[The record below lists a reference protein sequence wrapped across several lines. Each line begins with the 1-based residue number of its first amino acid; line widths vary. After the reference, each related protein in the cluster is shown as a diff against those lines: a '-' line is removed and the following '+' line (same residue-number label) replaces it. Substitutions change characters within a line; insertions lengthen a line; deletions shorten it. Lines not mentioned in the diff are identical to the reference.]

1 MVKLTHLKAKLTPL
15 KVKLSPL
22 KVKLTFLMA
31 KLTPL
36 KVKLTH
42 LKVKLTINPFDI
54 LSCASPDVEQ
64 TADMLLI
71 PLNRGE
77 PHLTT
82 VRELRTNLLNLSC

>member
-1 MVKLTHLKAKLTPL
+1 MA
-15 KVKLSPL
+15 
-22 KVKLTFLMA
+22 KLTFLMA

-36 KVKLTH
+36 KVKHTFLMVKLTPV
-42 LKVKLTINPFDI
+42 KVKLTINPFDI

-82 VRELRTNLLNLSC
+82 VRELTTNLLNLSC

>member
-1 MVKLTHLKAKLTPL
+1 MVKLTPLKVKLTPLKVKLTHLKAKLTPL
-15 KVKLSPL
+15 KVKL
-22 KVKLTFLMA
+22 TFLMV

-36 KVKLTH
+36 KIT
-42 LKVKLTINPFDI
+42 LTINPFDI

-82 VRELRTNLLNLSC
+82 VRELTTNLLN

>member
-1 MVKLTHLKAKLTPL
+1 MVKLN
-15 KVKLSPL
+15 SL

-36 KVKLTH
+36 KVKHTFLMVKLTPV
-42 LKVKLTINPFDI
+42 KVKLTINPFDI

-82 VRELRTNLLNLSC
+82 VRELTTNLLNLSC